1 MVSFPW
7 SLPRDSE
14 YHLALFISPVF
25 HGFWSWGFVTIKTD
39 QGRGGERGEKREIG
53 TASPFL
59 QLTKATYY
67 PLPVRS
73 WAADLLLGGRW
84 AVARRLM
91 YLLSPWALILA
102 GCSAMPFQCEV
113 RWLVVVCWS
122 CRCGVMK
129 TLPGVENRLGDAISS
144 AAGKPFP
151 DTGSGLLL
159 LQLMGNDSCGSHH
172 LSVSRREDRDPGSL
186 FKLRMVCRLRDI
198 LQNILYQYPS
208 KSSRSW

>member
-1 MVSFPW
+1 M
-7 SLPRDSE
+7 L
-14 YHLALFISPVF
+14 
-25 HGFWSWGFVTIKTD
+25 
-39 QGRGGERGEKREIG
+39 
-53 TASPFL
+53 
-59 QLTKATYY
+59 
-67 PLPVRS
+67 
-73 WAADLLLGGRW
+73 
-84 AVARRLM
+84 
-91 YLLSPWALILA
+91 
-102 GCSAMPFQCEV
+102 FQCEV

-186 FKLRMVCRLRDI
+186 FKLRLRKGKNWGVACI
-198 LQNILYQYPS
+198 TSTY
-208 KSSRSW
+208 KSSARTQSRDTPGCQKARKTMLTWYLCNFGRRGE